1 MNYNRKIP
9 ATKKSTEYDL
19 NIEPD
24 EVILKELRKSL
35 E

>member
-9 ATKKSTEYDL
+9 ATKPTEGDL

>member
-9 ATKKSTEYDL
+9 ATEGDL